1 MILHRFSLLLGCL
14 LSGAALFAQQAPL
27 PLDNQVVT
35 GRLDNGITYMIRHN
49 ATPRHQACFYLVN
62 GIGALAEKPG
72 EHGMA
77 HYLEHMMFQG
87 TKHFPGHSMIDM
99 LERHGVLYGY
109 DINAH
114 TSENE
119 TVYTLSHVPTH
130 DVKFLDSC
138 LMVMSDWT
146 YALQL
151 KDDRIEHERGPIL
164 RELAMRDN
172 ADTHI
177 QIQWA
182 NSLLRGSA
190 YENHDVLGTMADIKA
205 ITPEGLRK
213 FYAAWLNPAM
223 VDVVVVGDFDVKQM
237 ETALRRVLSV
247 APMGNKKQ
255 QRPFFAVPDRDTL
268 NYCVAT
274 DKAKQGETA
283 MIVNLIRDT
292 PEAEKSSADYLVK
305 SIMTRMINIMGAT
318 RLGQISHEQD
328 SPLAGASL
336 VVMPLKRGYFTYQ
349 IGAGI
354 GQPGNETRAVRML
367 LLEYE
372 RLKHVGF
379 TQPEFD
385 RAKAQMLR
393 DNAQNAYVSK
403 DNDEIAKM
411 LEQHYLEGEPIV
423 DYKALN
429 TYERTVLDTLSLSSV
444 NALVRSWSTDK
455 NMSVILTGPDGLYY
469 PAKQD
474 ILDIFDQVKKINYKG
489 FPFELKPEVPLPEL
503 SVSPK
508 PGRIKKEL
516 VDKAK
521 NTTTWK
527 LANGATVVYK
537 QVPEDGSK
545 VCLRVVRPGGESMF
559 SLQELPSAQVAT
571 TFVEAG
577 GVGQLSSQ
585 QLNRV
590 QQAKGFKVDSHI
602 YGYSERMEGTSLP
615 NSVEQMMQL
624 TYLRFMQPVID
635 TALINGS
642 MQQNRIYAHF
652 PARPQQR
659 LQDSVAVLRGGGSPR
674 ILSQHGDYF
683 DHIDAK
689 SIENAWNRC
698 FGSANGYT
706 FIITGAQPAS
716 TMKPL
721 VEKYIAAINGGG
733 KPTRWVD
740 NKMYGYQGLTERT
753 VQTGAMGPYA
763 MVVLGI
769 SAPLPYSPVNEL
781 TNRIVARVFQQRA
794 MDVMREKDGD
804 VYTINVHQE
813 SNAVPRGSFEVSAEF
828 QADTLRAPQLRDKVY
843 GIWEQMVNGGITQE
857 ELTKTLAYFQKSY
870 LEDGD
875 KADKWADKM
884 ANEVIDGCKLLN
896 YDNFAATAQQITT
909 ASVNAF
915 LHQMDAAKNVVK
927 LIFR

>member
-1 MILHRFSLLLGCL
+1 
-14 LSGAALFAQQAPL
+14 
-27 PLDNQVVT
+27 
-35 GRLDNGITYMIRHN
+35 
-49 ATPRHQACFYLVN
+49 
-62 GIGALAEKPG
+62 
-72 EHGMA
+72 
-77 HYLEHMMFQG
+77 MFQG
-87 TKHFPGHSMIDM
+87 TKHFPGHAMIDM

-119 TVYTLSHVPTH
+119 TVYTLSKVPTQ
-130 DVKFLDSC
+130 DTRLLDSC
-138 LMVMSDWT
+138 LMIMADWT
-146 YALQL
+146 YALEL

-172 ADTHI
+172 ADTRI

-190 YENHDVLGTMADIKA
+190 YENHDVLGTIADIKA
-205 ITPEGLRK
+205 ITPDGLRK
-213 FYAAWLNPAM
+213 FYSAWLNPAM

-237 ETALRRVLSV
+237 ESALRRILGK
-247 APMGNKKQ
+247 APMGDKSQ
-255 QRPFFAVPDRDTL
+255 PRPFFTVPDRDTL

-274 DKAKQGETA
+274 DKAQQGETA

-292 PEAEKSSADYLVK
+292 PEAQKTSAKYLVK
-305 SIMTRMINIMGAT
+305 NVISRMINTVGAT
-318 RLGQISHEQD
+318 RMSQISHEQG
-328 SPLAGASL
+328 SPFAGASL
-336 VVMPLKRGYFTYQ
+336 TVMPLKRGYFTYQ
-349 IGAGI
+349 IGASI
-354 GQPGNETRAVRML
+354 GQPGNESRAVRML

-372 RLKHVGF
+372 RLKQVGF
-379 TQPEFD
+379 TQAEFD
-385 RAKAQMLR
+385 KAKEKMLR
-393 DNAQNAYVSK
+393 DNQQNAFTSK
-403 DNDEIAKM
+403 TNDEIAKL

-423 DYKALN
+423 DYKALYP
-429 TYERTVLDTLSLSSV
+429 YERSVLDTLTLASV
-444 NALVRSWSTDK
+444 NALMRSWSTDK
-455 NMSVILTGPDGLYY
+455 NMSVILTGPTGLSY

-474 ILDIFDQVKKINYKG
+474 VLDIFNQVKKINFKAYT
-489 FPFELKPEVPLPEL
+489 FELRPDAPLPEF

-516 VDKAK
+516 IDKSN

-527 LANGATVVYK
+527 LANGATVIYK
-537 QVPEDGSK
+537 QVPEDRSR
-545 VCLRVVRPGGESMF
+545 VCLRAVRPGGESMF
-559 SLQELPSAQVAT
+559 SLQELPSAQVTT

-577 GVGQLSSQ
+577 GVEQLSSQ

-615 NSVEQMMQL
+615 SSVEQMMQL
-624 TYLRFMQPVID
+624 TYLRFMQPVVD

-642 MQQNRIYAHF
+642 MQQNRVYAHF
-652 PARPQQR
+652 PMRPQQR
-659 LQDSVAVLRGGGSPR
+659 LQDAVAQLRSGNNPR
-674 ILSQHGDYF
+674 MLSQHGDYF

-716 TMKPL
+716 ELKPM
-721 VEKYIAAINGGG
+721 VEKYIASINGGG

-740 NKMYGYQGLTERT
+740 NKMYGYQGVTERT

-763 MVVLGI
+763 MVVLGV

-804 VYTINVHQE
+804 VYTINVNEE
-813 SNAVPRGSFEVSAEF
+813 SNAIPRGSFEVSAEF
-828 QADTLRAPQLRDKVY
+828 QADTLRASELRDKVY
-843 GIWEQMVNGGITQE
+843 GIWEQMVKGGITQE
-857 ELTKTLAYFQKSY
+857 ELTKALAYFQKSY

-884 ANEVIDGCKLLN
+884 ANEVIDGCDLLTAGN
-896 YDNFAATAQQITT
+896 YAESAKQVTVAT
-909 ASVNAF
+909 VNAF
-915 LHQMDAAKNVVK
+915 VRQMDKAKNIVK
-927 LIFR
+927 LIIR

>member
-1 MILHRFSLLLGCL
+1 MKLHKFSLFMGCL
-14 LSGAALFAQQAPL
+14 LSGATLFAQSSSL
-27 PLDNQVVT
+27 PLDNNVVT

-72 EHGMA
+72 QHGMA
-77 HYLEHMMFQG
+77 HYLEHEMFQG
-87 TKHFPGHSMIDM
+87 TQHFPGHAMIDM

-119 TVYTLSHVPTH
+119 TVYTLSKVPTQ
-130 DVKFLDSC
+130 DPKLLDSC
-138 LMVMSDWT
+138 LMVMADWT
-146 YALQL
+146 YALEL

-172 ADTHI
+172 ADTRI

-190 YENHDVLGTMADIKA
+190 YENHDVLGTIADIKA

-237 ETALRRVLSV
+237 ESTLRRILGE
-247 APMGNKKQ
+247 APMGDKSQ
-255 QRPFFAVPDRDTL
+255 PRPFFAVPERDTL

-274 DKAKQGETA
+274 DKDKQGESA

-305 SIMTRMINIMGAT
+305 TIMARMINIMGAT
-318 RLGQISHEQD
+318 RLGQIAHEQG

-336 VVMPLKRGYFTYQ
+336 AVMPLKRGYFTYQ
-349 IGAGI
+349 IGAGVS
-354 GQPGNETRAVRML
+354 QPGNETRAVRML

-372 RLKHVGF
+372 RLKQVGF
-379 TQPEFD
+379 TQAEFD
-385 RAKAQMLR
+385 KAKAQMLR
-393 DNAQNAYVSK
+393 DNAQNAFVSK
-403 DNDEIAKM
+403 TNDEIAKM

-423 DYKALN
+423 DYNAF
-429 TYERTVLDTLSLSSV
+429 TPYERAVLDTLTLASV
-444 NALVRSWSTDK
+444 NALMRSWSTDK
-455 NMSVILTGPDGLYY
+455 NMSVILTSPDGLSY

-489 FPFELKPEVPLPEL
+489 FAFELKPEAPLPEF

-516 VDKAK
+516 IDKSN

-527 LANGATVVYK
+527 LANGATVIYK
-537 QVPEDGSK
+537 QVPEDRSR
-545 VCLRVVRPGGESMF
+545 VCLRAVRPGGESMF
-559 SLQELPSAQVAT
+559 SLQELPSAQVTT

-577 GVGQLSSQ
+577 GVEQLSSQ

-615 NSVEQMMQL
+615 SSVEQMMQL
-624 TYLRFMQPVID
+624 TYLRFMQPVVD

-642 MQQNRIYAHF
+642 MQQNRVYAHF
-652 PARPQQR
+652 PMRPQQR
-659 LQDSVAVLRGGGSPR
+659 LQDAVAQLRSGNNPR
-674 ILSQHGDYF
+674 MLSQHGDYF

-716 TMKPL
+716 ELKPM
-721 VEKYIAAINGGG
+721 VEKYIASINGGG

-740 NKMYGYQGLTERT
+740 NKMYGYQGVTERT

-763 MVVLGI
+763 MVVLGV

-804 VYTINVHQE
+804 VYTINVNEE
-813 SNAVPRGSFEVSAEF
+813 SNAIPRGSFEVSAEF
-828 QADTLRAPQLRDKVY
+828 QADTLRASELRDKVY
-843 GIWEQMVNGGITQE
+843 GIWEQMVKGGITQE
-857 ELTKTLAYFQKSY
+857 ELTKALAYFQKSY

-884 ANEVIDGCKLLN
+884 ANEVVDGCTLLD
-896 YDNFAATAQQITT
+896 YDNYAETAQLVTT
-909 ASVNAF
+909 ASINAF
-915 LHQMDAAKNVVK
+915 LRQMDAAKNVVK

>member
-1 MILHRFSLLLGCL
+1 MGCL
-14 LSGAALFAQQAPL
+14 LCGATLFAQSSSL
-27 PLDNQVVT
+27 PLDNNVVT

-49 ATPRHQACFYLVN
+49 AAPRHQACFYLVN

-77 HYLEHMMFQG
+77 HYLEHQMFQG
-87 TKHFPGHSMIDM
+87 TKHFPGHAMIDM

-119 TVYTLSHVPTH
+119 TVYTLSKVPTQ
-130 DVKFLDSC
+130 DPKLLDSC
-138 LMVMSDWT
+138 LMVMADWT
-146 YALQL
+146 YALEL
-151 KDDRIEHERGPIL
+151 KDERIEHERGPIL

-172 ADTHI
+172 ADTRI

-190 YENHDVLGTMADIKA
+190 YENHDMLGTMADIKA
-205 ITPEGLRK
+205 ITPDGLRK
-213 FYAAWLNPAM
+213 FYASWHNPAM

-237 ETALRRVLSV
+237 EQRLRSILSE
-247 APMGNKKQ
+247 APMGDKSQ
-255 QRPFFAVPDRDTL
+255 SRPFFAVPERDTL
-268 NYCVAT
+268 NYCLAT
-274 DKAKQGETA
+274 DKAKQSESA

-305 SIMTRMINIMGAT
+305 NIMARMINNMGAT
-318 RLGQISHEQD
+318 RMSQIAHEQG
-328 SPLAGASL
+328 SPFAGASL

-349 IGAGI
+349 IGAGVN
-354 GQPGNETRAVRML
+354 QPGNESRAVRML

-372 RLKHVGF
+372 RLKQVGF
-379 TQPEFD
+379 TQAEFD
-385 RAKAQMLR
+385 KAKAQMLN
-393 DNAQNAYVSK
+393 DNEQSTFVSK
-403 DNDEIAKM
+403 TNDEVAKM
-411 LEQHYLEGEPIV
+411 LEQHFLEGEPIV
-423 DYKALN
+423 DYKVLYP
-429 TYERTVLDTLSLSSV
+429 YERAVLDTLSLASV
-444 NALVRSWSTDK
+444 NALMRSWSTDK
-455 NMSVILTGPDGLYY
+455 NMSVIITGPDGLDY
-469 PAKQD
+469 PSKQD
-474 ILDIFDQVKKINYKG
+474 VLDIFDQVKKINYKG
-489 FPFELKPEVPLPEL
+489 FAFELKPEAPLPEF

-508 PGRIKKEL
+508 SGRIKKEM
-516 VDKAK
+516 VDKAN
-521 NTTTWK
+521 NTTTWT

-537 QVPEDGSK
+537 QVPEDRSK
-545 VCLRVVRPGGESMF
+545 VCLRAVRPGGESMF

-571 TFVEAG
+571 TFVQAG
-577 GVGQLSSQ
+577 GAGQLSSQ
-585 QLNRV
+585 QLNRI
-590 QQAKGFKVDSHI
+590 QQVKGFKVDSHI

-635 TALINGS
+635 TTLINGS

-652 PARPQQR
+652 PMRPQQR
-659 LQDSVAVLRGGGSPR
+659 LQDAVGQLRSGNNPR
-674 ILSQHGDYF
+674 VLSQHGDYF

-689 SIENAWNRC
+689 SIEEAWNRC

-716 TMKPL
+716 ELKSL
-721 VEKYIAAINGGG
+721 VEKYIASINGGG

-740 NKMYGYQGLTERT
+740 NKMYGYQGVTERT

-763 MVVLGI
+763 MVVLGV

-781 TNRIVARVFQQRA
+781 TNRIVSRVFQERA

-804 VYTINVHQE
+804 VYTINVNQE
-813 SNAVPRGSFEVSAEF
+813 SQAVPRGSFEVSAEF
-828 QADTLRAPQLRDKVY
+828 QADTLRAAQLRDKVY
-843 GIWEQMVNGGITQE
+843 GIWEQLVKVGITQE
-857 ELTKTLAYFQKSY
+857 ELTKALAYFNKSY

-875 KADKWADKM
+875 KADKWADKLG
-884 ANEVIDGCKLLN
+884 NEVVDGCALLN
-896 YDNFAATAQQITT
+896 YDNYAESARQVTT

-915 LHQMDAAKNVVK
+915 LRQMDAAKNVVK
-927 LIFR
+927 FIFR

>member
-1 MILHRFSLLLGCL
+1 MKLHKFSLFMGCL
-14 LSGAALFAQQAPL
+14 LSGATLFAQSSSL
-27 PLDNQVVT
+27 PLANNVVT

-72 EHGMA
+72 QHGMA
-77 HYLEHMMFQG
+77 HYLEHEMFQG
-87 TKHFPGHSMIDM
+87 TQHFPGHAMIDM

-119 TVYTLSHVPTH
+119 TVYTLSKVPTQ
-130 DVKFLDSC
+130 DPKLLDSC
-138 LMVMSDWT
+138 LMVMADWT
-146 YALQL
+146 YALEL

-172 ADTHI
+172 ADTRI

-190 YENHDVLGTMADIKA
+190 YENHDVLGTIADIKA

-237 ETALRRVLSV
+237 ETALRRILSE
-247 APMGNKKQ
+247 APMGDKSQ
-255 QRPFFAVPDRDTL
+255 PRPFFAVPDRDTL

-274 DKAKQGETA
+274 DKAQQGETA

-292 PEAEKSSADYLVK
+292 PEAQKSSADYLVK
-305 SIMTRMINIMGAT
+305 TIMARMINIMGAT
-318 RLGQISHEQD
+318 RMSQIAHEQG
-328 SPLAGASL
+328 SPFAGASL
-336 VVMPLKRGYFTYQ
+336 AVMPLKRGYFTYQ
-349 IGAGI
+349 IGAGV
-354 GQPGNETRAVRML
+354 GQSGNESRTVRML

-372 RLKHVGF
+372 RLKQVGF
-379 TQPEFD
+379 TQAEFD
-385 RAKAQMLR
+385 KAKAQMLS
-393 DNAQNAYVSK
+393 DNEQSTFVSK
-403 DNDEIAKM
+403 TNDEVAKM
-411 LEQHYLEGEPIV
+411 LEQHFLEGEPIV
-423 DYKALN
+423 DYKALYP
-429 TYERTVLDTLSLSSV
+429 YERAVLDTLSLSSV
-444 NALVRSWSTDK
+444 NALMRSWSTDK
-455 NMSVILTGPDGLYY
+455 NMSVILTGPDGLDY
-469 PAKQD
+469 PSKQD

-489 FPFELKPEVPLPEL
+489 FAFELKSEAPLPEF

-508 PGRIKKEL
+508 PGRIKKEV

-537 QVPEDGSK
+537 QVPEDRSK
-545 VCLRVVRPGGESMF
+545 VCLRAVRPGGESMF

-571 TFVEAG
+571 TLVQAG

-590 QQAKGFKVDSHI
+590 QEAKGFKVEPHI

-624 TYLRFMQPVID
+624 TYLRFMQSILD
-635 TALINGS
+635 TTLINGS
-642 MQQNRIYAHF
+642 MKQNRIYAHF
-652 PARPQQR
+652 PMRPQQR
-659 LQDSVAVLRGGGSPR
+659 LQDAVAQLRSGNNPR
-674 ILSQHGDYF
+674 VLSQHGDYF
-683 DHIDAK
+683 DNITAN
-689 SIENAWNRC
+689 SIGNAWDRC
-698 FGSANGYT
+698 FASANGYT

-716 TMKPL
+716 ELKPL
-721 VEKYIAAINGGG
+721 VEKYIASINGGG
-733 KPTRWVD
+733 KPTKWVD
-740 NKMYGYQGLTERT
+740 NKMYGYQGVTERT
-753 VQTGAMGPYA
+753 VQTGAMGSYA
-763 MVVLGI
+763 MVVLGV

-804 VYTINVHQE
+804 VYTINVNEE
-813 SNAVPRGSFEVSAEF
+813 SNAIPRGSFEVSAEF
-828 QADTLRAPQLRDKVY
+828 QADTLRASELRDKVY
-843 GIWEQMVNGGITQE
+843 GIWEQMVKGGITQE
-857 ELTKTLAYFQKSY
+857 ELTKALAYFQKSY

-884 ANEVIDGCKLLN
+884 ANEVIDGCDLLTAGN
-896 YDNFAATAQQITT
+896 YAESAKQVTVAT
-909 ASVNAF
+909 VNAF
-915 LHQMDAAKNVVK
+915 VRQMDKAKNIVK
-927 LIFR
+927 LIIR

>member
-1 MILHRFSLLLGCL
+1 MGCL
-14 LSGAALFAQQAPL
+14 LSGATLFAQSPSL
-27 PLDNQVVT
+27 PLDNNVVT

-77 HYLEHMMFQG
+77 HYLEHEMFQG
-87 TKHFPGHSMIDM
+87 TKHFPGHAMIDM

-119 TVYTLSHVPTH
+119 TVYTLSKVPTQ
-130 DVKFLDSC
+130 DPKLLDSC
-138 LMVMSDWT
+138 LMIMADWT
-146 YALQL
+146 YALEL

-172 ADTHI
+172 ADTRI

-190 YENHDVLGTMADIKA
+190 YESHDVLGTMADIKA
-205 ITPEGLRK
+205 ITPDGLRK
-213 FYAAWLNPAM
+213 FYASWHNPAM

-237 ETALRRVLSV
+237 ESTLRRILGE
-247 APMGNKKQ
+247 APMGDKSQ
-255 QRPFFAVPDRDTL
+255 PRPFIAVPERDTL

-274 DKAKQGETA
+274 DKDKQGESA

-305 SIMTRMINIMGAT
+305 TIMARMINIMGAT
-318 RLGQISHEQD
+318 RLGQIAHEQG

-336 VVMPLKRGYFTYQ
+336 AVMPLKRGYFTYQ
-349 IGAGI
+349 IGAGVS
-354 GQPGNETRAVRML
+354 QPGNETRAVRML

-372 RLKHVGF
+372 RLKQVGF
-379 TQPEFD
+379 TQAEFD
-385 RAKAQMLR
+385 KAKAQMLR
-393 DNAQNAYVSK
+393 DNAQNAFVSK
-403 DNDEIAKM
+403 TNDEIAKM

-423 DYKALN
+423 DYNAF
-429 TYERTVLDTLSLSSV
+429 TPYERAVLDTLTLASV
-444 NALVRSWSTDK
+444 NALMRSWSTDK
-455 NMSVILTGPDGLYY
+455 NMSVILTSPDGLSY

-489 FPFELKPEVPLPEL
+489 FAFELKPEAPLPEF

-516 VDKAK
+516 IDKSN

-527 LANGATVVYK
+527 LANGATVIYK
-537 QVPEDGSK
+537 QVPEDRSR
-545 VCLRVVRPGGESMF
+545 VCLRAVRPGGESMF
-559 SLQELPSAQVAT
+559 SLQELPSAQVTT

-577 GVGQLSSQ
+577 GVEQLSSQ

-615 NSVEQMMQL
+615 SSVEQMMQL
-624 TYLRFMQPVID
+624 TYLRFMQPVVD

-642 MQQNRIYAHF
+642 MQQNRVYAHF
-652 PARPQQR
+652 PMRPQQR
-659 LQDSVAVLRGGGSPR
+659 LQDAVAQLRSGNNPR
-674 ILSQHGDYF
+674 MLSQHGDYF

-716 TMKPL
+716 ELKPM
-721 VEKYIAAINGGG
+721 VEKYIASINGGG

-740 NKMYGYQGLTERT
+740 NKMYGYQGVTERT

-763 MVVLGI
+763 MVVLGV

-804 VYTINVHQE
+804 VYTINVNEE
-813 SNAVPRGSFEVSAEF
+813 SNAIPRGSFEVSAEF
-828 QADTLRAPQLRDKVY
+828 QTDTLRAPQLRDKVY
-843 GIWEQMVNGGITQE
+843 GIWEQMVKGGITPE
-857 ELTKTLAYFQKSY
+857 ELTKALAYFHKSY
-870 LEDGD
+870 LEDND

-884 ANEVIDGCKLLN
+884 ANEVIDGCDLLTAGN
-896 YDNFAATAQQITT
+896 YAESAKQVTVAT
-909 ASVNAF
+909 VNAF
-915 LHQMDAAKNVVK
+915 VRQMDKAKNIVK
-927 LIFR
+927 LIIR

>member
-1 MILHRFSLLLGCL
+1 MGCL
-14 LSGAALFAQQAPL
+14 LSGATLFAQSPSL
-27 PLDNQVVT
+27 PLDNNVVT
-35 GRLDNGITYMIRHN
+35 GRLNNGITYMIRHN

-72 EHGMA
+72 QHGMA

-87 TKHFPGHSMIDM
+87 TKHFPGHAMIDM

-119 TVYTLSHVPTH
+119 TVYTLSKVPTQ
-130 DVKFLDSC
+130 DTRLLDSC
-138 LMVMSDWT
+138 LMIMADWT
-146 YALQL
+146 YALEL

-172 ADTHI
+172 ADTRI

-190 YENHDVLGTMADIKA
+190 YENHDVLGTIADIKA
-205 ITPEGLRK
+205 ITPDGLRK
-213 FYAAWLNPAM
+213 FYSAWLNPAM

-237 ETALRRVLSV
+237 ESALRRILSE
-247 APMGNKKQ
+247 APMGDKSQ
-255 QRPFFAVPDRDTL
+255 PRPFFAVPDRDTL

-274 DKAKQGETA
+274 DKAQQGETA

-292 PEAEKSSADYLVK
+292 PEAQKSSADYLVK
-305 SIMTRMINIMGAT
+305 TIMARMINIMGAT
-318 RLGQISHEQD
+318 RMSQISHEQG
-328 SPLAGASL
+328 SPFAGASL
-336 VVMPLKRGYFTYQ
+336 AVMPLKRGYFTYQ
-349 IGAGI
+349 IGAGV
-354 GQPGNETRAVRML
+354 GQSGNEGRAVRML

-372 RLKHVGF
+372 RLKQVGF
-379 TQPEFD
+379 TQAEFD
-385 RAKAQMLR
+385 KAKAQMLS
-393 DNAQNAYVSK
+393 DNEQSTFVSK
-403 DNDEIAKM
+403 TNDEVAKM
-411 LEQHYLEGEPIV
+411 LEQHFLEGEPIV
-423 DYKALN
+423 DYKALYP
-429 TYERTVLDTLSLSSV
+429 YERAVLDTLSLSSV
-444 NALVRSWSTDK
+444 NALMRSWSTDK
-455 NMSVILTGPDGLYY
+455 NMSVILTGPDGLDY
-469 PAKQD
+469 PSKQD

-489 FPFELKPEVPLPEL
+489 FAFELKPEAPLPEF

-508 PGRIKKEL
+508 PGRIKKEV
-516 VDKAK
+516 VDKAN

-537 QVPEDGSK
+537 QVPEDRSK
-545 VCLRVVRPGGESMF
+545 VCLRAVRPGGESMF

-590 QQAKGFKVDSHI
+590 QQTKGFKVDSHI

-689 SIENAWNRC
+689 SIETAWNRC

-716 TMKPL
+716 ELKPL
-721 VEKYIAAINGGG
+721 VEKYIASINGGG
-733 KPTRWVD
+733 KPTKWVD
-740 NKMYGYQGLTERT
+740 NKMYGYQGITERT

-763 MVVLGI
+763 MVVLGV
-769 SAPLPYSPVNEL
+769 SAPMPYTSANEL
-781 TNRIVARVFQQRA
+781 TNRIVSRVFQQRA

-843 GIWEQMVNGGITQE
+843 GIWEQMVKGGITQE
-857 ELTKTLAYFQKSY
+857 ELTKALAYFHKSY
-870 LEDGD
+870 MEDGD
-875 KADKWADKM
+875 KADKWADTM
-884 ANEVIDGCKLLN
+884 ANEVIDGCDLLTAGN
-896 YDNFAATAQQITT
+896 YAESAKQVTVAT
-909 ASVNAF
+909 VNAF
-915 LHQMDAAKNVVK
+915 VRQMDKAKNIVK
-927 LIFR
+927 LIIR

>member
-1 MILHRFSLLLGCL
+1 
-14 LSGAALFAQQAPL
+14 
-27 PLDNQVVT
+27 
-35 GRLDNGITYMIRHN
+35 MIRHN

-77 HYLEHMMFQG
+77 HYLEHEMFQG
-87 TKHFPGHSMIDM
+87 TKHFPGHNMIDM

-119 TVYTLSHVPTH
+119 TVYTLSKVPTQ
-130 DVKFLDSC
+130 DTRLLDSC
-138 LMVMSDWT
+138 LMIMADWT
-146 YALQL
+146 YALEL

-164 RELAMRDN
+164 RELAIRDN
-172 ADTHI
+172 ADTRI

-182 NSLLRGSA
+182 NSLLCGSA
-190 YENHDVLGTMADIKA
+190 YENHDVLGTMDDIKT
-205 ITPEGLRK
+205 ITPDGLRK
-213 FYAAWLNPAM
+213 FYASWHNPAM

-237 ETALRRVLSV
+237 EARLRTILSE
-247 APMGNKKQ
+247 APKGNMNQ
-255 QRPFFAVPDRDTL
+255 PRPFFAVPERDTL

-292 PEAEKSSADYLVK
+292 PEAEKSSANYLAQN
-305 SIMTRMINIMGAT
+305 IMARMVNIMGAA
-318 RLGQISHEQD
+318 RMGQISREQG

-336 VVMPLKRGYFTYQ
+336 AVMPLKRGYFTYQ
-349 IGAGI
+349 IGAGVS
-354 GQPGNETRAVRML
+354 QPGNETRAVRLL

-372 RLKHVGF
+372 RLKQVGF
-379 TQPEFD
+379 TQAEFD
-385 RAKAQMLR
+385 CAKAQMLR
-393 DNAQNAYVSK
+393 DNTQNTFVSK
-403 DNDEIAKM
+403 TNDEIAKM
-411 LEQHYLEGEPIV
+411 LEQHFLEGEPMV
-423 DYKALN
+423 DYQAF
-429 TYERTVLDTLSLSSV
+429 TPYERAVLDTLSLSSV
-444 NALVRSWSTDK
+444 NALMRSWSTDK
-455 NMSVILTGPDGLYY
+455 NMSVILTGPTGLSY

-489 FPFELKPEVPLPEL
+489 FAFELKSEPPLPEF

-508 PGRIKKEL
+508 PGRIKKGV
-516 VDKAK
+516 VDKAN

-527 LANGATVVYK
+527 LANGATVIYK

-545 VCLRVVRPGGESMF
+545 VCLRAVRPGGESMF

-577 GVGQLSSQ
+577 GAGQLSSQ
-585 QLNRV
+585 QLNRL

-615 NSVEQMMQL
+615 GSVEQMMQL

-635 TALINGS
+635 TAFINGS
-642 MQQNRIYAHF
+642 MQQNRVYAHF
-652 PARPQQR
+652 PMRPQQR
-659 LQDSVAVLRGGGSPR
+659 LQDAVAQLRSGNNPR
-674 ILSQHGDYF
+674 VLSQHGDYF

-689 SIENAWNRC
+689 SIEDAWNRC

-706 FIITGAQPAS
+706 FIITGAQPSAEL
-716 TMKPL
+716 KPL
-721 VEKYIAAINGGG
+721 VEKYIASITGNG
-733 KPTRWVD
+733 KSTRWID
-740 NKMYGYQGLTERT
+740 NKMYGYQGVTERT
-753 VQTGAMGPYA
+753 VQTGAMGPYS
-763 MVVLGI
+763 MVVLGV
-769 SAPLPYSPVNEL
+769 SAPMPYSPVNEL

-804 VYTINVHQE
+804 VYTINVNQE
-813 SNAVPRGSFEVSAEF
+813 SNAIPRGSFEVSAEF

-843 GIWEQMVNGGITQE
+843 GIWEQMVKGGITQE
-857 ELTKTLAYFQKSY
+857 ELTKALAYFNKSY

-875 KADKWADKM
+875 KADKWADKLG
-884 ANEVIDGCKLLN
+884 NEVVDGCTLLN
-896 YDNFAATAQQITT
+896 YDNYAEIARQVTT

-915 LHQMDAAKNVVK
+915 LRQMDAAKNVVK

>member
-1 MILHRFSLLLGCL
+1 MLYKFSLVMGCL
-14 LSGAALFAQQAPL
+14 LSGATLFAHPSSL
-27 PLDNQVVT
+27 LFDNQVVT

-49 ATPRHQACFYLVN
+49 ATPRHQACFYLIN
-62 GIGALAEKPG
+62 GIGALAEKSG

-77 HYLEHMMFQG
+77 HYLEHQMFQG
-87 TKHFPGHSMIDM
+87 TKHFPGHSMIAM

-119 TVYTLSHVPTH
+119 TAYTLSHVPTQ
-130 DVKFLDSC
+130 DTKLLDSC
-138 LMVMSDWT
+138 LMVMADWT
-146 YALQL
+146 YALEL
-151 KDDRIEHERGPIL
+151 KDERIEHERGPIL
-164 RELAMRDN
+164 RELAMHDN
-172 ADTHI
+172 ADTRI

-205 ITPEGLRK
+205 ITPDGLRK
-213 FYAAWLNPAM
+213 FYASWHNPAM

-237 ETALRRVLSV
+237 EVALRRVLSE
-247 APMGNKKQ
+247 APMGNKNQ

-305 SIMTRMINIMGAT
+305 SIMARMINIMGAT
-318 RLGQISHEQD
+318 RLGQISHEQG
-328 SPLAGASL
+328 SPLSGASL

-379 TQPEFD
+379 TQPEFG

-444 NALVRSWSTDK
+444 NALMRLWSTDK
-455 NMSVILTGPDGLYY
+455 NMSAILTGPDGLDY
-469 PAKQD
+469 PSKQD

-489 FPFELKPEVPLPEL
+489 FAFELKPEAPLPEF

-508 PGRIKKEL
+508 PGRIKKEV

-537 QVPEDGSK
+537 QVPEDRSK
-545 VCLRVVRPGGESMF
+545 VCLRAVRPGGESMF

-571 TFVEAG
+571 TFVQAG

-585 QLNRV
+585 QLNRI
-590 QQAKGFKVDSHI
+590 QEANGFKVEPHI

-624 TYLRFMQPVID
+624 TYLRFMQSILD
-635 TALINGS
+635 TTLINGS
-642 MQQNRIYAHF
+642 MKQNRVYAHF
-652 PARPQQR
+652 PMRPQQH
-659 LQDSVAVLRGGGSPR
+659 LQDAVAQLRSGNNPR
-674 ILSQHGDYF
+674 VLSQHGDYF
-683 DHIDAK
+683 DNITAN
-689 SIENAWNRC
+689 SIGNAWDRC
-698 FGSANGYT
+698 FASANGYT

-716 TMKPL
+716 ELKPL
-721 VEKYIAAINGGG
+721 VEKYIASINGGG
-733 KPTRWVD
+733 KPTKWVD
-740 NKMYGYQGLTERT
+740 NKMYGYQGVTERT

-763 MVVLGI
+763 MVVLGV

-794 MDVMREKDGD
+794 MDVMLEKDGD
-804 VYTINVHQE
+804 VYTINVNEE
-813 SNAVPRGSFEVSAEF
+813 SNAIPRGSFEVSAEF
-828 QADTLRAPQLRDKVY
+828 QADTLRASELRDKVY
-843 GIWEQMVNGGITQE
+843 GIWEQMVKGGITQE
-857 ELTKTLAYFQKSY
+857 ELTKALAYFQKSY

-875 KADKWADKM
+875 KADKWADKLG
-884 ANEVIDGCKLLN
+884 NEVVDGCTLLD
-896 YDNFAATAQQITT
+896 YDNYAETAQLVTT
-909 ASVNAF
+909 ASINAF
-915 LHQMDAAKNVVK
+915 LRKMDEAKNIVK
-927 LIFR
+927 LIIR

>member
-1 MILHRFSLLLGCL
+1 MGCL
-14 LSGAALFAQQAPL
+14 LSGVALFAQPSSL
-27 PLDNQVVT
+27 PLDKEVVT
-35 GRLDNGITYMIRHN
+35 GRLDNGISYMIRHN
-49 ATPRHQACFYLVN
+49 ATPRHQACFYFVN
-62 GIGALAEKPG
+62 GIGALAEKPD

-87 TKHFPGHSMIDM
+87 TTNFPGHGMIEM
-99 LERHGVLYGY
+99 LERHGVLYGH
-109 DINAH
+109 DLNAH

-130 DVKFLDSC
+130 DTRLLDSC
-138 LMVMSDWT
+138 LMVMADWA
-146 YALQL
+146 YALEL
-151 KDDRIEHERGPIL
+151 SDERIEHERGPIL

-172 ADTHI
+172 ADTRI

-182 NSLLRGSA
+182 NSLLRGSS

-205 ITPEGLRK
+205 ITPDGLRR
-213 FYAAWLNPAM
+213 FYQSWHNPAM
-223 VDVVVVGDFDVKQM
+223 VNVVVVGDFDVKQM
-237 ETALRRVLSV
+237 ETALKRILSE
-247 APMGNKKQ
+247 APMGDKTQ
-255 QRPFFAVPDRDTL
+255 PRPFFAVPECDTL

-292 PEAEKSSADYLVK
+292 PEAEKSSAGYIVK
-305 SIMTRMINIMGAT
+305 DIMARMVNIMGAT
-318 RLGQISHEQD
+318 RLGQISREQG

-336 VVMPLKRGYFTYQ
+336 AVMPLKRGYFTYQ
-349 IGAGI
+349 IGAGVS
-354 GQPGNETRAVRML
+354 QPGNETRAVRLL

-372 RLKHVGF
+372 RLKQVGF
-379 TQPEFD
+379 TQAEFD

-393 DNAQNAYVSK
+393 DNAQNAFSSK
-403 DNDEIAKM
+403 SNDEIAKM
-411 LEQHYLEGEPIV
+411 LEQHYLEGEPMI
-423 DYKALN
+423 DYKAF
-429 TYERTVLDTLSLSSV
+429 TPYERVVLDTLTLSSV
-444 NALVRSWSTDK
+444 NALMRSWSTDK
-455 NMSVILTGPDGLYY
+455 NMSVILTGPDGLNY

-489 FPFELKPEVPLPEL
+489 FAFELKSEAPLPEL

-508 PGRIKKEL
+508 HGRIKKEL
-516 VDKAK
+516 VDKAD
-521 NTTTWK
+521 NTTTWR

-537 QVPEDGSK
+537 RVPEDRSR
-545 VCLRVVRPGGESMF
+545 VCLRAVRPGGESMF

-577 GVGQLSSQ
+577 GVEQLSSQ
-585 QLNRV
+585 QLNRI
-590 QQAKGFKVDSHI
+590 QQTKCFKVDSHI

-615 NSVEQMMQL
+615 SSVESMLQL
-624 TYLRFMQPVID
+624 LYLRFTQPNID

-652 PARPQQR
+652 PTRPQQR
-659 LQDSVAVLRGGGSPR
+659 LQEAVAQLRSGNHPR
-674 ILSQHGDYF
+674 VLSQHGDYF

-689 SIENAWNRC
+689 SIEDAWNRC

-706 FIITGAQPAS
+706 FVITGAQPAS
-716 TMKPL
+716 ELKPM
-721 VEKYIAAINGGG
+721 VEKYIASINGGG

-740 NKMYGYQGLTERT
+740 NKMYGYQGVTERT

-763 MVVLGI
+763 MVVLGV

-804 VYTINVHQE
+804 VYTINVNQE
-813 SNAVPRGSFEVSAEF
+813 SNAIPRGAFEVSAEF
-828 QADTLRAPQLRDKVY
+828 QADTLRAAQLRDKVY
-843 GIWEQMVNGGITQE
+843 GIWEQMVKGGITQE
-857 ELTKTLAYFQKSY
+857 ELTKALAYFNKSY

-884 ANEVIDGCKLLN
+884 ANEVVDGCTLLN
-896 YDNFAATAQQITT
+896 YDNYAATAQQVTA

-915 LHQMDAAKNVVK
+915 LREMEAAKNVVK